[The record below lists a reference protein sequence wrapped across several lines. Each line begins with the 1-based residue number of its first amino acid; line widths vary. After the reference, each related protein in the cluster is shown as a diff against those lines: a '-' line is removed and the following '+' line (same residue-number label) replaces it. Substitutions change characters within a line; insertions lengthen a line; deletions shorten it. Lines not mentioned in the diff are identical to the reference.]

1 MQFLR
6 VFLRSSAG
14 EVELSTVSPAPFKLL
29 DGARGLG
36 LPVRSVESTPLPS
49 ANGSVF
55 RSGRFDESE
64 VYLPIAMNDR
74 DASRVAERSR
84 QLENVLQ
91 VFSDDPIELVVEAP
105 ELGTVRRRYVYYT
118 GGLEGAV
125 GGEDSHFTWRHVPVK
140 FLALDPMWYGQE
152 RVLTQKVDAARKPF
166 ITKKVDPVLTG
177 RENLALNP
185 RYQNGLSGNLGDDTQ
200 LAGGG
205 GVLSVEDGW
214 AKLAPTTG
222 NGLTVYGVDS
232 RRFDPDPWHGK
243 TFTVSVTLRLDSP
256 LAGSLHAEA
265 RTINFNYLDADNQY
279 QYYAAR
285 SERAPNEAG
294 EYRLSVTGTVPDDA
308 RAWFVRFVGGSA
320 ETPTYWTDVQI
331 EEGDTAT
338 EFFDGDSPISDGLAY
353 GWSGEPHNSTSV
365 EVEAESVRRAPFF
378 PVVLASST
386 VDGAYQLDIGRDAEA
401 WPIWEIDGPGEDLL
415 IENVRTGER
424 IFINGEFTETVTI
437 DTRPTIADI
446 YSTTEDD
453 GQLWER
459 VDDDYKLFPLT
470 PGENRIKI
478 TMVNANPKSV
488 VRLKYS
494 ETWLAGW

>member
-64 VYLPIAMNDR
+64 VYLPIALNDR
-74 DASRVAERSR
+74 DASRVAEQSR
-84 QLENVLQ
+84 QLENVLK

-166 ITKKVDPVLTG
+166 IT
-177 RENLALNP
+177 A
-185 RYQNGLSGNLGDDTQ
+185 
-200 LAGGG
+200 
-205 GVLSVEDGW
+205 
-214 AKLAPTTG
+214 
-222 NGLTVYGVDS
+222 
-232 RRFDPDPWHGK
+232 
-243 TFTVSVTLRLDSP
+243 
-256 LAGSLHAEA
+256 
-265 RTINFNYLDADNQY
+265 
-279 QYYAAR
+279 
-285 SERAPNEAG
+285 
-294 EYRLSVTGTVPDDA
+294 
-308 RAWFVRFVGGSA
+308 
-320 ETPTYWTDVQI
+320 
-331 EEGDTAT
+331 
-338 EFFDGDSPISDGLAY
+338 
-353 GWSGEPHNSTSV
+353 
-365 EVEAESVRRAPFF
+365 EVEAAPDRRAPFF
-378 PVVLASST
+378 PVILASST
-386 VDGAYQLDIGRDAEA
+386 VEGAYQLDIQGDAEA

-424 IFINGEFTETVTI
+424 VFINGEFGETVTI

-446 YSTTEDD
+446 YSATDDD